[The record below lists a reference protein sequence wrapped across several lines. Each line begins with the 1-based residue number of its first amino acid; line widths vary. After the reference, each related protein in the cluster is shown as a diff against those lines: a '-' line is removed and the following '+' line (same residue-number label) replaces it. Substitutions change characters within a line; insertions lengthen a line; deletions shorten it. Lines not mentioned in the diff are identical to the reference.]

1 MDDQCARVKE
11 LEKVDQT
18 SMYDEV
24 KKKPNNNIA
33 TKKKDGT
40 VAMDEEE
47 VKKGGVSIYRSCL
60 NTREEP
66 VVLRGWRTHH
76 IMRNEAEEAMSKMKG
91 GRVLG
96 GERIA
101 VEGYRRFCC
110 W

>member
-40 VAMDEEE
+40 VCYGRGGSQERWSEHISELFEYERGTRNTSGVEDPSYNEE
-47 VKKGGVSIYRSCL
+47 
-60 NTREEP
+60 
-66 VVLRGWRTHH
+66 
-76 IMRNEAEEAMSKMKG
+76 
-91 GRVLG
+91 
-96 GERIA
+96 
-101 VEGYRRFCC
+101 
-110 W
+110 